1 MKKLSALLLI
11 ALLAIGLVGCGSV
24 KEEGQEAAA
33 DTGKTR
39 TIDEIK
45 KSGEITIG
53 VFGDKKPFGYVDD
66 KGEFQG
72 YDIALGN
79 RIAKELGVKVNYV
92 PVEAASRVEYL
103 NANKIDL
110 LLANFT
116 VTDERK
122 EQVDFALPYMKVS
135 LGIVSPKGNIT
146 DVAQLKDKTLIVSK
160 GTTADT
166 YFTKEHPEV
175 KLQKYDQY
183 AEAYS
188 ALLDGRG
195 DAMSTDNTE
204 VLAWAVEN
212 PGFDVGVQSL
222 GDVDYIAPAV
232 KKGNKEMLD
241 FVNGLIEKLYGEG
254 FFTKAYDETLA
265 PTYGDAAKPEDMVV
279 EEKPEGYLQ

>member
-1 MKKLSALLLI
+1 MKKLLTVLMIATLAL
-11 ALLAIGLVGCGSV
+11 GLVACGGAE
-24 KEEGQEAAA
+24 EEGAPAA
-33 DTGKTR
+33 DKAGVR
-39 TIDEIK
+39 TVDEIK

-53 VFGDKKPFGYVDD
+53 VFGDKKPFGYMDE
-66 KGEFQG
+66 KGQFKG
-72 YDIALGN
+72 YDIALGD
-79 RIAKELGVKVNYV
+79 RIGEELGVKVKYI

-135 LGIVSPKGNIT
+135 LGVVSPKGEIT
-146 DVAQLKDKTLIVSK
+146 DVSQLKDKTLIISK

-166 YFTKEHPEV
+166 YFTEKHPEV

-204 VLAWAVEN
+204 VLAWALEN
-212 PGFDVGVQSL
+212 DGYEVGIKTL

-241 FVNGLIEKLYGEG
+241 CVNGIIEKLYGEK
-254 FFTKAYDETLA
+254 FFIKAFEETLA
-265 PTYGDAAKPEDMVV
+265 PTYGDAAKAEDMVV
-279 EEKPEGYLQ
+279 EEKPADF

>member
-1 MKKLSALLLI
+1 MKKLLTVLMIATLAL
-11 ALLAIGLVGCGSV
+11 GLVACGGAE
-24 KEEGQEAAA
+24 EEGAPAA
-33 DTGKTR
+33 DKAGVR
-39 TIDEIK
+39 TVDEIK

-53 VFGDKKPFGYVDD
+53 VFGDKKPFGYMDE
-66 KGEFQG
+66 KGQFKG
-72 YDIALGN
+72 YDIALGD
-79 RIAKELGVKVNYV
+79 RIGEELGVKVKYI

-135 LGIVSPKGNIT
+135 LGVVSPKGEIT
-146 DVAQLKDKTLIVSK
+146 DVSQLKDKTLIISK
-160 GTTADT
+160 GTTAET
-166 YFTKEHPEV
+166 YFTEKHPEV

-204 VLAWAVEN
+204 VLAWALEN
-212 PGFDVGVQSL
+212 DGYDVGIKTL

-241 FVNGLIEKLYGEG
+241 CVNGIIEKLYGEK
-254 FFTKAYDETLA
+254 FFIKAFEDTLA
-265 PTYGDAAKPEDMVV
+265 PTYGDAAKAEDMVV
-279 EEKPEGYLQ
+279 EEKPADF

>member
-1 MKKLSALLLI
+1 MKKLLTVLMIATLAL
-11 ALLAIGLVGCGSV
+11 GLVACGGAE
-24 KEEGQEAAA
+24 EEGAPAA
-33 DTGKTR
+33 DKAGVR
-39 TIDEIK
+39 TVDEIK

-53 VFGDKKPFGYVDD
+53 VFGDKKPFGYMDE
-66 KGEFQG
+66 KGQFKG
-72 YDIALGN
+72 YDIALGD
-79 RIAKELGVKVNYV
+79 RIGEELGVKVKYI

-116 VTDERK
+116 ITDERK

-135 LGIVSPKGNIT
+135 LGVVSPKGEIT
-146 DVAQLKDKTLIVSK
+146 DVSQLKDKTLIISK
-160 GTTADT
+160 GTTAET
-166 YFTKEHPEV
+166 YFTEKHPEI

-204 VLAWAVEN
+204 VLAWALEN
-212 PGFDVGVQSL
+212 DGYDVGIKTL

-232 KKGNKEMLD
+232 KIGNKEMLD
-241 FVNGLIEKLYGEG
+241 CINGIIEKLYGEK
-254 FFTKAYDETLA
+254 FFTKAFEETLA
-265 PTYGDAAKPEDMVV
+265 PTYGDAAKAEDMVV
-279 EEKPEGYLQ
+279 EEKPADF

>member
-1 MKKLSALLLI
+1 MKKLLTVLMIATLAL
-11 ALLAIGLVGCGSV
+11 GLVACGGAE
-24 KEEGQEAAA
+24 EEGAPAA
-33 DTGKTR
+33 DKAGVR
-39 TIDEIK
+39 TVDEIK

-53 VFGDKKPFGYVDD
+53 VFGDKKPFGYMDE
-66 KGEFQG
+66 KGQFKG
-72 YDIALGN
+72 YDIALGD
-79 RIAKELGVKVNYV
+79 RIGEELGVKVKYI

-135 LGIVSPKGNIT
+135 LGVVSPKGEIT
-146 DVAQLKDKTLIVSK
+146 DVSQLKDKTLIISK
-160 GTTADT
+160 GTTAET
-166 YFTKEHPEV
+166 YFTEKHPEV

-204 VLAWAVEN
+204 VLAWALEN
-212 PGFDVGVQSL
+212 DGYDVGIKTL

-232 KKGNKEMLD
+232 KKGNKD
-241 FVNGLIEKLYGEG
+241 RKS
-254 FFTKAYDETLA
+254 
-265 PTYGDAAKPEDMVV
+265 VV
-279 EEKPEGYLQ
+279 

>member
-1 MKKLSALLLI
+1 MKKLFTVLMIATLALG
-11 ALLAIGLVGCGSV
+11 LAACGGV
-24 KEEGQEAAA
+24 EEEGAPATDKA
-33 DTGKTR
+33 GVR
-39 TIDEIK
+39 TVDEIK

-53 VFGDKKPFGYVDD
+53 VFGDKKPFGYMDE
-66 KGEFQG
+66 KGQFKG
-72 YDIALGN
+72 YDIALGD
-79 RIAKELGVKVNYV
+79 RIGEELGVKVKYI

-116 VTDERK
+116 ITDERK

-135 LGIVSPKGNIT
+135 LGVVSPKGEIT
-146 DVAQLKDKTLIVSK
+146 DVSQLKDKTLIISK
-160 GTTADT
+160 GTTAET
-166 YFTKEHPEV
+166 YFTEKHPEI

-204 VLAWAVEN
+204 VLAWALEN
-212 PGFDVGVQSL
+212 DGYDVGIKTL

-241 FVNGLIEKLYGEG
+241 CINGIIEKLYGEK
-254 FFTKAYDETLA
+254 FFTKAFEETLA
-265 PTYGDAAKPEDMVV
+265 PTYGDAAKAEDMVV
-279 EEKPEGYLQ
+279 EEKPADF

>member
-1 MKKLSALLLI
+1 MKKFVTALMI
-11 ALLAIGLVGCGSV
+11 ALLALGLAACGGV
-24 KEEGQEAAA
+24 EEEEPAPEKAAV
-33 DTGKTR
+33 R
-39 TIDEIK
+39 TVDEIK

-53 VFGDKKPFGYVDD
+53 VFGDKKPFGYMDE
-66 KGEFQG
+66 KGEFKG
-72 YDIALGN
+72 YDIALGD
-79 RIAKELGVKVNYV
+79 RIAKELGVKVNYI

-135 LGIVSPKGNIT
+135 LGVVSPEGKIT
-146 DVAQLKDKTLIVSK
+146 DVSQLKDKTLIISK
-160 GTTADT
+160 GTTAET
-166 YFTKEHPEV
+166 YFTEQHPEI

-183 AEAYS
+183 ADAYS

-204 VLAWAVEN
+204 VLAWALEN
-212 PGFDVGVQSL
+212 DGYDVGIKTL

-241 FVNGLIEKLYGEG
+241 YVNGVIEKLYGEK
-254 FFTKAYDETLA
+254 FFTKAFEETLA
-265 PTYGDAAKPEDMVV
+265 PTYGDSAKAEDMVV
-279 EEKPEGYLQ
+279 EEKPVE

>member
-1 MKKLSALLLI
+1 MKKLLTVLMIATLAL
-11 ALLAIGLVGCGSV
+11 GLVACGGV
-24 KEEGQEAAA
+24 EEEGAPATDKA
-33 DTGKTR
+33 GVR

-53 VFGDKKPFGYVDD
+53 VFGDKKPFGYMDE
-66 KGEFQG
+66 KGQFKG
-72 YDIALGN
+72 YDIALGD
-79 RIAKELGVKVNYV
+79 RIAKELGVKVKYV

-116 VTDERK
+116 ITDERK

-135 LGIVSPKGNIT
+135 LGVVSPKGAIT
-146 DVAQLKDKTLIVSK
+146 DVSQLKDKTLIISK

-166 YFTKEHPEV
+166 YFTEKHPEV

-204 VLAWAVEN
+204 VLAWALEN
-212 PGFDVGVQSL
+212 DGYDVGIKTL

-241 FVNGLIEKLYGEG
+241 CVNGIIEKLYGEK
-254 FFTKAYDETLA
+254 FFTKAFEETLA
-265 PTYGDAAKPEDMVV
+265 PTYGDAAKAEDMVV
-279 EEKPEGYLQ
+279 EEKPADF

>member
-1 MKKLSALLLI
+1 MKKLLTALI
-11 ALLAIGLVGCGSV
+11 VAVVAMGLVACGGV
-24 KEEGQEAAA
+24 EEEGAPATDKA
-33 DTGKTR
+33 SVR

-53 VFGDKKPFGYVDD
+53 VFGDKKPFGYMDE
-66 KGEFQG
+66 KGEFKG
-72 YDIALGN
+72 YDIALGD
-79 RIAKELGVKVNYV
+79 RIAKELGVKVKYI

-135 LGIVSPKGNIT
+135 LGVVSPKGEIT
-146 DVAQLKDKTLIVSK
+146 DVAQLKDKTLIISK
-160 GTTADT
+160 GTTAET
-166 YFTKEHPEV
+166 YFAEQHPEI

-204 VLAWAVEN
+204 VLAWALEN
-212 PGFDVGVQSL
+212 DGYDVGIKTL

-241 FVNGLIEKLYGEG
+241 CVNTIIEKLYAEK
-254 FFTKAYDETLA
+254 FFTKAFEDTLA

-279 EEKPEGYLQ
+279 EEKPADY

>member
-1 MKKLSALLLI
+1 MKKLFTVLMIATLAL
-11 ALLAIGLVGCGSV
+11 GLVSCGGV
-24 KEEGQEAAA
+24 EEEGAPATDKA
-33 DTGKTR
+33 GVR
-39 TIDEIK
+39 TVDEIK

-53 VFGDKKPFGYVDD
+53 VFGDKKPFGYMDE
-66 KGEFQG
+66 KGQFKG
-72 YDIALGN
+72 YDIALGD
-79 RIAKELGVKVNYV
+79 RIGEELGVKVKYI

-116 VTDERK
+116 ITDERK

-135 LGIVSPKGNIT
+135 LGVVSPKGAIT
-146 DVAQLKDKTLIVSK
+146 DVSQLKDKTLIISK

-166 YFTKEHPEV
+166 YFTEKHPEV

-204 VLAWAVEN
+204 VLAWALEN
-212 PGFDVGVQSL
+212 DGYDVGIKTL

-241 FVNGLIEKLYGEG
+241 CINGIIEKLYGEK
-254 FFTKAYDETLA
+254 FFTKAFEETLA
-265 PTYGDAAKPEDMVV
+265 PTYGDAAKAEDMVV
-279 EEKPEGYLQ
+279 EEKPADF

>member
-1 MKKLSALLLI
+1 MKKLLTTLMILTLAL
-11 ALLAIGLVGCGSV
+11 GLVSCGNV
-24 KEEGQEAAA
+24 EEEGAPAA
-33 DTGKTR
+33 DKAGTR
-39 TIDEIK
+39 TVDEIK

-53 VFGDKKPFGYVDD
+53 VFGDKKPFGYMDE
-66 KGEFQG
+66 KGQFKG
-72 YDIALGN
+72 YDIALGD
-79 RIAKELGVKVNYV
+79 RIGEELGVKVKYI

-135 LGIVSPKGNIT
+135 LGVVSPKGQIT
-146 DVAQLKDKTLIVSK
+146 DVSQLKDKTLIISK
-160 GTTADT
+160 GTTAET
-166 YFTKEHPEV
+166 YFTEQHPEI

-204 VLAWAVEN
+204 VLAWALEN
-212 PGFDVGVQSL
+212 DGYDVGIKTL

-241 FVNGLIEKLYGEG
+241 CVNGIIEKLYGEK
-254 FFTKAYDETLA
+254 FFTKAFEETLA
-265 PTYGDAAKPEDMVV
+265 PTYGDAAKAEDMVV
-279 EEKPEGYLQ
+279 EEKPTDF

>member
-1 MKKLSALLLI
+1 MKKLLTLLMIATLALG
-11 ALLAIGLVGCGSV
+11 LAACGGV
-24 KEEGQEAAA
+24 EEEGAPVTDKA
-33 DTGKTR
+33 GTR
-39 TIDEIK
+39 TVEEIK

-53 VFGDKKPFGYVDD
+53 VFGDKKPFGYMDE
-66 KGEFQG
+66 KGQFKG
-72 YDIALGN
+72 YDIALGD
-79 RIAKELGVKVNYV
+79 RIAKELGVKVKYI

-135 LGIVSPKGNIT
+135 LGVVSPKGAIT
-146 DVAQLKDKTLIVSK
+146 DVAQLKDKTLIISK
-160 GTTADT
+160 GTTAET
-166 YFTKEHPEV
+166 YFTEKHPEV

-204 VLAWAVEN
+204 VLAWALEN
-212 PGFDVGVQSL
+212 DGYDVGIKTL

-241 FVNGLIEKLYGEG
+241 CVNGIIEKLYGEK
-254 FFTKAYDETLA
+254 FFTKAFEDTLA
-265 PTYGDAAKPEDMVV
+265 PTYGDAAKAEDMVV
-279 EEKPEGYLQ
+279 EEKPNNF

>member
-1 MKKLSALLLI
+1 MKKLLTVLMIATLAL
-11 ALLAIGLVGCGSV
+11 GLVACGGAE
-24 KEEGQEAAA
+24 EEGVPAA
-33 DTGKTR
+33 DKAGVR
-39 TIDEIK
+39 TVDEIK

-53 VFGDKKPFGYVDD
+53 VFGDKKPFGYMDE
-66 KGEFQG
+66 KGQFKG
-72 YDIALGN
+72 YDIALGD
-79 RIAKELGVKVNYV
+79 RIGEELGVKVKYI

-116 VTDERK
+116 ITDERK

-135 LGIVSPKGNIT
+135 LGVVSPKGEIT
-146 DVAQLKDKTLIVSK
+146 DVSQLKDKTLIISK
-160 GTTADT
+160 GTTAET
-166 YFTKEHPEV
+166 YFTEKHPEI

-204 VLAWAVEN
+204 VLAWALEN
-212 PGFDVGVQSL
+212 DGYDVGIKTL
-222 GDVDYIAPAV
+222 GDVHYIAPGV

-241 FVNGLIEKLYGEG
+241 CVNGIIEKLYGEK
-254 FFTKAYDETLA
+254 FFTKAFEETLA
-265 PTYGDAAKPEDMVV
+265 PTYGDAAKAEDMVV
-279 EEKPEGYLQ
+279 EEKPADF

>member
-1 MKKLSALLLI
+1 MK
-11 ALLAIGLVGCGSV
+11 V
-24 KEEGQEAAA
+24 KY
-33 DTGKTR
+33 
-39 TIDEIK
+39 I
-45 KSGEITIG
+45 
-53 VFGDKKPFGYVDD
+53 
-66 KGEFQG
+66 
-72 YDIALGN
+72 
-79 RIAKELGVKVNYV
+79 

-116 VTDERK
+116 VTPERK

-135 LGIVSPKGNIT
+135 LGVVSPKGAIT
-146 DVAQLKDKTLIVSK
+146 DVAQLKDKTLIISK
-160 GTTADT
+160 GTTAET
-166 YFTKEHPEV
+166 YFTEKHPEV

-204 VLAWAVEN
+204 VLAWALEN
-212 PGFDVGVQSL
+212 DGYDVGIKTL

-241 FVNGLIEKLYGEG
+241 CVNGIIEKLYGEK
-254 FFTKAYDETLA
+254 FFTKAFEDTLA
-265 PTYGDAAKPEDMVV
+265 PTYGDAAKAEDMVV
-279 EEKPEGYLQ
+279 EEKPTDF

>member
-1 MKKLSALLLI
+1 MKKLLTVLMIATLAL
-11 ALLAIGLVGCGSV
+11 GLVACGGAE
-24 KEEGQEAAA
+24 EEGAPVGDKA
-33 DTGKTR
+33 GVR
-39 TIDEIK
+39 TVDEIK

-53 VFGDKKPFGYVDD
+53 VFGDKKPFGYMDE
-66 KGEFQG
+66 KGQFKG
-72 YDIALGN
+72 YDIALGD
-79 RIAKELGVKVNYV
+79 RIGEELGVKVKYI

-116 VTDERK
+116 ITDERK
-122 EQVDFALPYMKVS
+122 GQVDFALPYMKVS
-135 LGIVSPKGNIT
+135 LGVVSPKGEIT
-146 DVAQLKDKTLIVSK
+146 DVSQLKDKTLIISK
-160 GTTADT
+160 GTTAET
-166 YFTKEHPEV
+166 YFTEKHPEV

-204 VLAWAVEN
+204 VLAWALEN
-212 PGFDVGVQSL
+212 DGYEVGIKTL

-241 FVNGLIEKLYGEG
+241 CVNGIIEKLYGEK
-254 FFTKAYDETLA
+254 FFTKAFEETLA
-265 PTYGDAAKPEDMVV
+265 PTYGDAAKAEDMVV
-279 EEKPEGYLQ
+279 EEKPADF

>member
-1 MKKLSALLLI
+1 MKKLLTVLMIMTLALG
-11 ALLAIGLVGCGSV
+11 LASCGGV
-24 KEEGQEAAA
+24 EEEGAPAA
-33 DTGKTR
+33 DKAGTR
-39 TIDEIK
+39 TVDEIK

-53 VFGDKKPFGYVDD
+53 VFGDKKPFGYMDE
-66 KGEFQG
+66 KGQFKG
-72 YDIALGN
+72 YDIALGD
-79 RIAKELGVKVNYV
+79 RIAEELGVKVKYI

-135 LGIVSPKGNIT
+135 LGVVSPKGAIT
-146 DVAQLKDKTLIVSK
+146 DVSQLKDKTLIISK
-160 GTTADT
+160 GTTAET
-166 YFTKEHPEV
+166 YFTEKHPEI

-204 VLAWAVEN
+204 VLAWALEN
-212 PGFDVGVQSL
+212 DGYEVGIKTL

-241 FVNGLIEKLYGEG
+241 CVNGIIEKLYGEK
-254 FFTKAYDETLA
+254 FFTKAFEETLA
-265 PTYGDAAKPEDMVV
+265 PTYGDAAKAEDMVV
-279 EEKPEGYLQ
+279 EEKPADF

>member
-1 MKKLSALLLI
+1 MKKLLTTLMILTLAL
-11 ALLAIGLVGCGSV
+11 GLVSCGNV
-24 KEEGQEAAA
+24 EEEGAPAA
-33 DTGKTR
+33 DKAGTR
-39 TIDEIK
+39 TVDEIK

-53 VFGDKKPFGYVDD
+53 VFGDKKPFGYMDE
-66 KGEFQG
+66 KGQFKG
-72 YDIALGN
+72 YDIALGD
-79 RIAKELGVKVNYV
+79 RIAEELGVKVKYI

-135 LGIVSPKGNIT
+135 LGVVSPKGAIT
-146 DVAQLKDKTLIVSK
+146 DVSQLKDKTLIISK
-160 GTTADT
+160 GTTAET
-166 YFTKEHPEV
+166 YFTEQHPEI

-204 VLAWAVEN
+204 VLAWALEN
-212 PGFDVGVQSL
+212 DGYDVGIKTL

-241 FVNGLIEKLYGEG
+241 CVNGIIEKLYGEK
-254 FFTKAYDETLA
+254 FFTKAFEETLA
-265 PTYGDAAKPEDMVV
+265 PTYGDAAKAEDMVV
-279 EEKPEGYLQ
+279 EEKPTDF

>member
-1 MKKLSALLLI
+1 MKKLLTVLMIATLAL
-11 ALLAIGLVGCGSV
+11 GLVSCGGAE
-24 KEEGQEAAA
+24 EEGAPAA
-33 DTGKTR
+33 DKAGVR
-39 TIDEIK
+39 TVDEIK

-53 VFGDKKPFGYVDD
+53 VFGDKKPFGYMDE
-66 KGEFQG
+66 KGQFKG
-72 YDIALGN
+72 YDIALGD
-79 RIAKELGVKVNYV
+79 RIGEELGVKVKYV

-116 VTDERK
+116 ITDERK

-135 LGIVSPKGNIT
+135 LGVVSPKGAIT
-146 DVAQLKDKTLIVSK
+146 DVSQLKDKTLIISK

-166 YFTKEHPEV
+166 YFTEKHPEV

-204 VLAWAVEN
+204 VLAWALEN
-212 PGFDVGVQSL
+212 DGYDVGIKTL

-241 FVNGLIEKLYGEG
+241 CINGIIEKLYGEK
-254 FFTKAYDETLA
+254 FFTKAFEETLA
-265 PTYGDAAKPEDMVV
+265 PTYGDAAKAEDMVV
-279 EEKPEGYLQ
+279 EEKPADF

>member
-1 MKKLSALLLI
+1 MKKLLTVLMIATLAL
-11 ALLAIGLVGCGSV
+11 GLVACGGV
-24 KEEGQEAAA
+24 EEEGAPATDKA
-33 DTGKTR
+33 GVR

-53 VFGDKKPFGYVDD
+53 VFGDKKPFGYMDE
-66 KGEFQG
+66 KGQFKG
-72 YDIALGN
+72 YDIALGD
-79 RIAKELGVKVNYV
+79 RIAKELGVKVKYV

-116 VTDERK
+116 ITDERK

-135 LGIVSPKGNIT
+135 LGVVSPKGAIT
-146 DVAQLKDKTLIVSK
+146 DVSQLKDKTLIISK

-166 YFTKEHPEV
+166 YFTEKHPEV

-204 VLAWAVEN
+204 VLAWALEN
-212 PGFDVGVQSL
+212 DGYDVGIKTL

-241 FVNGLIEKLYGEG
+241 CVNEIIEKLYGEK
-254 FFTKAYDETLA
+254 FFTKAFEETLA
-265 PTYGDAAKPEDMVV
+265 PTYGDAAKAEDMVV
-279 EEKPEGYLQ
+279 EEKPTDY

>member
-1 MKKLSALLLI
+1 MKKLLTVLMIATLAL
-11 ALLAIGLVGCGSV
+11 GLVACGGV
-24 KEEGQEAAA
+24 EEEGVPATDKA
-33 DTGKTR
+33 GVR
-39 TIDEIK
+39 TVDEIK

-53 VFGDKKPFGYVDD
+53 VFGDKKPFGYMDE
-66 KGEFQG
+66 KGQFKG
-72 YDIALGN
+72 YDIALGD
-79 RIAKELGVKVNYV
+79 RIGEELGVKVKYI

-116 VTDERK
+116 ITDERK

-135 LGIVSPKGNIT
+135 LGVVSPKGEIT
-146 DVAQLKDKTLIVSK
+146 DVSQLKDKTLIISK
-160 GTTADT
+160 GTTAET
-166 YFTKEHPEV
+166 YFTEKHPEV

-204 VLAWAVEN
+204 VLAWALEN
-212 PGFDVGVQSL
+212 DGYEVGIKTL

-241 FVNGLIEKLYGEG
+241 CVNGIIEKLYGEK
-254 FFTKAYDETLA
+254 FFTKAFEETLA
-265 PTYGDAAKPEDMVV
+265 PTYGDAAKAEDMVV
-279 EEKPEGYLQ
+279 EEKPNNF

>member
-1 MKKLSALLLI
+1 MKKLLTVLMIATLAL
-11 ALLAIGLVGCGSV
+11 GLVACGGV
-24 KEEGQEAAA
+24 EEEGAPATDKA
-33 DTGKTR
+33 GVR

-53 VFGDKKPFGYVDD
+53 VFGDKKPFGYMDE
-66 KGEFQG
+66 KGQFKG
-72 YDIALGN
+72 YDIALGD
-79 RIAKELGVKVNYV
+79 RIAKELGVKVKYV
-92 PVEAASRVEYL
+92 HVEAASRVEYL

-116 VTDERK
+116 ITDERK

-135 LGIVSPKGNIT
+135 LGVVSPKGAIT
-146 DVAQLKDKTLIVSK
+146 DVSQLKDKTLIISK

-166 YFTKEHPEV
+166 YFTEKHPEV

-204 VLAWAVEN
+204 VLAWALEN
-212 PGFDVGVQSL
+212 DGYDVGIKTL

-241 FVNGLIEKLYGEG
+241 CVNGIIEKLYGEK
-254 FFTKAYDETLA
+254 FFTKAFEETLA
-265 PTYGDAAKPEDMVV
+265 PTYGDAAKAEDMVV
-279 EEKPEGYLQ
+279 EEKPTDY

>member
-1 MKKLSALLLI
+1 MKKLLTVLMIATLALG
-11 ALLAIGLVGCGSV
+11 LAACGGV
-24 KEEGQEAAA
+24 EEGAPVA
-33 DTGKTR
+33 DKAGTR
-39 TIDEIK
+39 TVEEIK

-53 VFGDKKPFGYVDD
+53 VFGDKKPFGYMDE
-66 KGEFQG
+66 KGQFKG
-72 YDIALGN
+72 YDIALGD
-79 RIAKELGVKVNYV
+79 RIAKELGVKVKYI

-135 LGIVSPKGNIT
+135 LGVVSPKGAIT
-146 DVAQLKDKTLIVSK
+146 DVAQLKDKTLIISK
-160 GTTADT
+160 GTTAET
-166 YFTKEHPEV
+166 YFTEKHPEV

-204 VLAWAVEN
+204 VLAWALEN
-212 PGFDVGVQSL
+212 DGYDVGIKTL

-241 FVNGLIEKLYGEG
+241 CVNGIIEKLYGEK
-254 FFTKAYDETLA
+254 FFTKAFEDTLA
-265 PTYGDAAKPEDMVV
+265 PTYGDAAKAEDMVV
-279 EEKPEGYLQ
+279 EEKPNNF

>member
-1 MKKLSALLLI
+1 MKKLLTVLMIATLAL
-11 ALLAIGLVGCGSV
+11 GLVACGGAE
-24 KEEGQEAAA
+24 EEGAPVGDKA
-33 DTGKTR
+33 GVR
-39 TIDEIK
+39 TVDEIK

-53 VFGDKKPFGYVDD
+53 VFGDKKPFGYMDE
-66 KGEFQG
+66 KGQFKG
-72 YDIALGN
+72 YDIALGD
-79 RIAKELGVKVNYV
+79 RIGEELGVKVKYI

-135 LGIVSPKGNIT
+135 LGVVSPKGEIT
-146 DVAQLKDKTLIVSK
+146 DVSQLKDKTLIISK
-160 GTTADT
+160 GTTAET
-166 YFTKEHPEV
+166 YFTEKHPEI

-204 VLAWAVEN
+204 VLAWALEN
-212 PGFDVGVQSL
+212 DGYDVGIKTL

-241 FVNGLIEKLYGEG
+241 CVNGIIEKLYGEK
-254 FFTKAYDETLA
+254 FFTKAFEETLA
-265 PTYGDAAKPEDMVV
+265 PAYGDAAKAEDMVV
-279 EEKPEGYLQ
+279 EEKPADF

>member
-1 MKKLSALLLI
+1 MKKLLTLLMIATLALG
-11 ALLAIGLVGCGSV
+11 LAACGGV
-24 KEEGQEAAA
+24 EEGAPVA
-33 DTGKTR
+33 DKAGTR
-39 TIDEIK
+39 TVEEIK

-53 VFGDKKPFGYVDD
+53 VFGDKKPFGYMDE
-66 KGEFQG
+66 KGQFKG
-72 YDIALGN
+72 YDIALGD
-79 RIAKELGVKVNYV
+79 RIAKELGVKVKYI

-135 LGIVSPKGNIT
+135 LGVVSPKGAIT
-146 DVAQLKDKTLIVSK
+146 DVAQLKDKTLIISK
-160 GTTADT
+160 GTTAET
-166 YFTKEHPEV
+166 YFTEKHPEV

-204 VLAWAVEN
+204 VLAWALEN
-212 PGFDVGVQSL
+212 DGYDVGIKTL

-241 FVNGLIEKLYGEG
+241 CVNGIIEKLYGEK
-254 FFTKAYDETLA
+254 FFTKAFEDTLA
-265 PTYGDAAKPEDMVV
+265 PTYGDAAKAEDMVV
-279 EEKPEGYLQ
+279 EEKPTDF

>member
-1 MKKLSALLLI
+1 MKKLFTVLMIATLAL
-11 ALLAIGLVGCGSV
+11 GLTACGGV
-24 KEEGQEAAA
+24 EEEGAPATDKA
-33 DTGKTR
+33 GVR
-39 TIDEIK
+39 TVDEIK

-53 VFGDKKPFGYVDD
+53 VFGDKKPFGYMDE
-66 KGEFQG
+66 KGQFKG
-72 YDIALGN
+72 YDIALGD
-79 RIAKELGVKVNYV
+79 RIGEELGVKVKYI

-135 LGIVSPKGNIT
+135 LGVVSPKGEIT
-146 DVAQLKDKTLIVSK
+146 DVSQLKDKTLIISK

-166 YFTKEHPEV
+166 YFTEKHPEV

-204 VLAWAVEN
+204 VLAWALEN
-212 PGFDVGVQSL
+212 DGYDVGIKTL

-241 FVNGLIEKLYGEG
+241 CVNGIIEKLYGEK
-254 FFTKAYDETLA
+254 FFTKAFEETLA
-265 PTYGDAAKPEDMVV
+265 PTYGDAAKAEDMVV
-279 EEKPEGYLQ
+279 EEKPADF

>member
-1 MKKLSALLLI
+1 MKKLLTVLMIATLAL
-11 ALLAIGLVGCGSV
+11 GLVACGGAE
-24 KEEGQEAAA
+24 EEGVPATDKA
-33 DTGKTR
+33 GVR
-39 TIDEIK
+39 TVDEIK

-53 VFGDKKPFGYVDD
+53 VFGDKKPFGYMDE
-66 KGEFQG
+66 KGQFKG
-72 YDIALGN
+72 YDIALGD
-79 RIAKELGVKVNYV
+79 RIGEELGVKVKYI

-116 VTDERK
+116 ITGERK

-135 LGIVSPKGNIT
+135 LGVVSPKGEIT
-146 DVAQLKDKTLIVSK
+146 DVSQLKDKTLIISK

-166 YFTKEHPEV
+166 YFTEKHPEV

-204 VLAWAVEN
+204 VLAWALEN
-212 PGFDVGVQSL
+212 DGYDVGIKTL

-241 FVNGLIEKLYGEG
+241 CVNGIIEKLYGEK
-254 FFTKAYDETLA
+254 FFTKAFEETLA
-265 PTYGDAAKPEDMVV
+265 PTYGDAAKAEDMVV
-279 EEKPEGYLQ
+279 EEKPTDY

>member
-1 MKKLSALLLI
+1 MKKLLTLLMIATLALG
-11 ALLAIGLVGCGSV
+11 LAACGGV
-24 KEEGQEAAA
+24 EEEGAPVTDKA
-33 DTGKTR
+33 GTR
-39 TIDEIK
+39 TVEEIK

-53 VFGDKKPFGYVDD
+53 VFGDKKPFGYMDE
-66 KGEFQG
+66 KGQFKG
-72 YDIALGN
+72 YDIALGD
-79 RIAKELGVKVNYV
+79 RIGEELGVKVKYI

-116 VTDERK
+116 ITDERK

-135 LGIVSPKGNIT
+135 LGVVSPKGEIT
-146 DVAQLKDKTLIVSK
+146 DVSQLKDKTLIISK
-160 GTTADT
+160 GTTAET
-166 YFTKEHPEV
+166 YFTEKHPEV

-204 VLAWAVEN
+204 VLAWALEN
-212 PGFDVGVQSL
+212 DGYDVGIKTL

-241 FVNGLIEKLYGEG
+241 CVNGIIEKLYGEK
-254 FFTKAYDETLA
+254 FFTKAFEDTLA
-265 PTYGDAAKPEDMVV
+265 PTYGDAAKAEDMVV
-279 EEKPEGYLQ
+279 EEKPNNF

>member
-1 MKKLSALLLI
+1 MKKLLTVLMIATLAL
-11 ALLAIGLVGCGSV
+11 GLVACGGV
-24 KEEGQEAAA
+24 EEEGAPAA
-33 DTGKTR
+33 DKAGVR
-39 TIDEIK
+39 TVDEIK

-53 VFGDKKPFGYVDD
+53 VFGDKKPFGYMDE
-66 KGEFQG
+66 KGQFKG
-72 YDIALGN
+72 YDIALGD
-79 RIAKELGVKVNYV
+79 RIGEELGVKVKYI

-116 VTDERK
+116 ITDERK

-135 LGIVSPKGNIT
+135 LGVVSPKGEIT
-146 DVAQLKDKTLIVSK
+146 DVSQLKDKTLIISK
-160 GTTADT
+160 GTTAET
-166 YFTKEHPEV
+166 YFTEKHPEV
-175 KLQKYDQY
+175 KLQKYDKY

-204 VLAWAVEN
+204 VLAWALEN
-212 PGFDVGVQSL
+212 DGYEVGIKTL

-241 FVNGLIEKLYGEG
+241 CVNGIIEKLYGEK
-254 FFTKAYDETLA
+254 FFTKAFEETLA
-265 PTYGDAAKPEDMVV
+265 PTYGDAAKAEDMVV
-279 EEKPEGYLQ
+279 EEKPADF

>member
-1 MKKLSALLLI
+1 MKKLLTLLMIATLALG
-11 ALLAIGLVGCGSV
+11 LAACGGV
-24 KEEGQEAAA
+24 EEEGAPVTDKA
-33 DTGKTR
+33 GTR
-39 TIDEIK
+39 TVEEIK

-53 VFGDKKPFGYVDD
+53 VFGDKKPFGYMDE
-66 KGEFQG
+66 KGQFKG
-72 YDIALGN
+72 YDIALGD
-79 RIAKELGVKVNYV
+79 RIAKELGVKVKYI

-116 VTDERK
+116 ITDERK

-135 LGIVSPKGNIT
+135 LGVVSPKGEIT
-146 DVAQLKDKTLIVSK
+146 DVSQLKDKTLIISK
-160 GTTADT
+160 GTTAET
-166 YFTKEHPEV
+166 YFTEKHPEV

-204 VLAWAVEN
+204 VLAWALEN
-212 PGFDVGVQSL
+212 DGYDVGIKTL

-241 FVNGLIEKLYGEG
+241 CVNGIIEKLYGEK
-254 FFTKAYDETLA
+254 FFTKAFEDTLA
-265 PTYGDAAKPEDMVV
+265 PTYGDAAKAEDMVV
-279 EEKPEGYLQ
+279 EEKPNNF

>member
-1 MKKLSALLLI
+1 MKKLFTVLMIATLALG
-11 ALLAIGLVGCGSV
+11 LAACGGV
-24 KEEGQEAAA
+24 EEEGAPATDKA
-33 DTGKTR
+33 GVR
-39 TIDEIK
+39 TVDEIK

-53 VFGDKKPFGYVDD
+53 VFGDKKPFGYMDE
-66 KGEFQG
+66 KGQFKG
-72 YDIALGN
+72 YDIALGD
-79 RIAKELGVKVNYV
+79 RIGEELGVKVKYI

-116 VTDERK
+116 ITDERK

-135 LGIVSPKGNIT
+135 LGVVSPKGEIT
-146 DVAQLKDKTLIVSK
+146 DVSQLKDKTLIISK

-166 YFTKEHPEV
+166 YFTEKHPEV

-204 VLAWAVEN
+204 VLAWALEN
-212 PGFDVGVQSL
+212 DGYDVGIKTL

-241 FVNGLIEKLYGEG
+241 CVNGIIEKLYGEK
-254 FFTKAYDETLA
+254 FFTKAFEETLA
-265 PTYGDAAKPEDMVV
+265 PTYGDAAKAEDMVV
-279 EEKPEGYLQ
+279 EEKPADF

>member
-1 MKKLSALLLI
+1 MKKLLTVLMIATLAL
-11 ALLAIGLVGCGSV
+11 GLVACGGV
-24 KEEGQEAAA
+24 EEEGAPAA
-33 DTGKTR
+33 DKAGVR
-39 TIDEIK
+39 TVDEIK

-53 VFGDKKPFGYVDD
+53 VFGDKKPFGYMDE
-66 KGEFQG
+66 KGQFKG
-72 YDIALGN
+72 YDIALGD
-79 RIAKELGVKVNYV
+79 RIAKELGVKVKYI

-116 VTDERK
+116 ITDERK

-135 LGIVSPKGNIT
+135 LGVVSPKGEIT
-146 DVAQLKDKTLIVSK
+146 DVSQLKDKTLIISK
-160 GTTADT
+160 GTTAET
-166 YFTKEHPEV
+166 YFTEKPPEV

-204 VLAWAVEN
+204 VLAWALEN
-212 PGFDVGVQSL
+212 DGYDVGIKTL

-241 FVNGLIEKLYGEG
+241 CVNGIIEKLYGEK
-254 FFTKAYDETLA
+254 FFTKAFEETLA
-265 PTYGDAAKPEDMVV
+265 PTYGDAAKAEDMVV
-279 EEKPEGYLQ
+279 EEKPADF

>member
-1 MKKLSALLLI
+1 MKKLLTVLMIATLAL
-11 ALLAIGLVGCGSV
+11 GLVACGGV
-24 KEEGQEAAA
+24 EEEGAPATDKA
-33 DTGKTR
+33 GVR

-53 VFGDKKPFGYVDD
+53 VFGDKKPFGYMDE
-66 KGEFQG
+66 KGQFKG
-72 YDIALGN
+72 YDIALGD
-79 RIAKELGVKVNYV
+79 RIAKELGVKVKYV

-116 VTDERK
+116 ITDERK

-135 LGIVSPKGNIT
+135 LGVVSPKGAIT
-146 DVAQLKDKTLIVSK
+146 DVSQLKDKTLIISK

-166 YFTKEHPEV
+166 YFTEKHPEV

-204 VLAWAVEN
+204 VLAWALEN
-212 PGFDVGVQSL
+212 DGYDVGIKTL

-241 FVNGLIEKLYGEG
+241 CVNEIIEKLYGEK
-254 FFTKAYDETLA
+254 FFTKAFEETLA
-265 PTYGDAAKPEDMVV
+265 PTYGDAAKAEDMVV
-279 EEKPEGYLQ
+279 EEKPADF

>member
-1 MKKLSALLLI
+1 MKKLLTVLMIATLALG
-11 ALLAIGLVGCGSV
+11 LAACGGV
-24 KEEGQEAAA
+24 EEEGAPVA
-33 DTGKTR
+33 DKAGTR
-39 TIDEIK
+39 TVEEIK

-53 VFGDKKPFGYVDD
+53 VFGDKKPFGYMDE
-66 KGEFQG
+66 KGQFKG
-72 YDIALGN
+72 YDIALAD
-79 RIAKELGVKVNYV
+79 RIAKELGVKVKYI

-135 LGIVSPKGNIT
+135 LGVVSPKGAIT
-146 DVAQLKDKTLIVSK
+146 DVAQLKDKTLIISK
-160 GTTADT
+160 GTTAET
-166 YFTKEHPEV
+166 YFTEKHPEV

-204 VLAWAVEN
+204 VLAWALEN
-212 PGFDVGVQSL
+212 DGYDVGIKTL

-241 FVNGLIEKLYGEG
+241 CVNGIIEKLYGEK
-254 FFTKAYDETLA
+254 FFTKAFEDTLA
-265 PTYGDAAKPEDMVV
+265 PTYGDAAKAEDMVV
-279 EEKPEGYLQ
+279 EEKPTDF

>member
-1 MKKLSALLLI
+1 MKKFVTALMI
-11 ALLAIGLVGCGSV
+11 ALLALGLAACGGV
-24 KEEGQEAAA
+24 EEEGEPAPEKAAV
-33 DTGKTR
+33 R
-39 TIDEIK
+39 TVDEIK

-53 VFGDKKPFGYVDD
+53 VFGDKKPFGYMDE
-66 KGEFQG
+66 KGEFKG
-72 YDIALGN
+72 YDIALGD
-79 RIAKELGVKVNYV
+79 RIAKELGVKVNYI

-135 LGIVSPKGNIT
+135 LGVVSPEGKIT
-146 DVAQLKDKTLIVSK
+146 DVSQLKDKTLIISK
-160 GTTADT
+160 GTTAET
-166 YFTKEHPEV
+166 YFTEQHPEI

-183 AEAYS
+183 ADAYS

-204 VLAWAVEN
+204 VLAWALEN
-212 PGFDVGVQSL
+212 DGYDVGIKTL

-241 FVNGLIEKLYGEG
+241 YVNGVIEKLYGEK
-254 FFTKAYDETLA
+254 FFTKAFEETLA
-265 PTYGDAAKPEDMVV
+265 PTYGDSAKAEDMVV
-279 EEKPEGYLQ
+279 EEKPVE

>member
-1 MKKLSALLLI
+1 MKKLLTVLMIATLAL
-11 ALLAIGLVGCGSV
+11 GLVACGGV
-24 KEEGQEAAA
+24 EEEGAPATDKA
-33 DTGKTR
+33 GVR

-53 VFGDKKPFGYVDD
+53 VFGDKKPFGYMDE
-66 KGEFQG
+66 KGQFKG
-72 YDIALGN
+72 YDIALGD
-79 RIAKELGVKVNYV
+79 RIAKELGVKVKYV

-116 VTDERK
+116 ITDERK

-135 LGIVSPKGNIT
+135 LGVVSPKGAIT
-146 DVAQLKDKTLIVSK
+146 DVSQLKDKTLIISK

-166 YFTKEHPEV
+166 YFTEKHPEV

-204 VLAWAVEN
+204 VLAWALEN
-212 PGFDVGVQSL
+212 DGYDVGIKTL

-241 FVNGLIEKLYGEG
+241 CINGIIEKLYGEK
-254 FFTKAYDETLA
+254 FFTKAFEETLA
-265 PTYGDAAKPEDMVV
+265 PTYGDAAKAEDMVV
-279 EEKPEGYLQ
+279 EEKPADF

>member
-1 MKKLSALLLI
+1 MKKLLTTLMILTLAL
-11 ALLAIGLVGCGSV
+11 GLVSCGNV
-24 KEEGQEAAA
+24 EEEGAPAA
-33 DTGKTR
+33 DKAGTR
-39 TIDEIK
+39 TVDEIK

-53 VFGDKKPFGYVDD
+53 VFGDKKPFGYMDE
-66 KGEFQG
+66 KGQFKG
-72 YDIALGN
+72 YDIALGD
-79 RIAKELGVKVNYV
+79 RIGEELGVKVKYI

-135 LGIVSPKGNIT
+135 LGVVSPKGQIT
-146 DVAQLKDKTLIVSK
+146 DVSQLKDKTLIISK
-160 GTTADT
+160 GTTAET
-166 YFTKEHPEV
+166 YFTEQHPEI

-204 VLAWAVEN
+204 VLAWALEN
-212 PGFDVGVQSL
+212 DGYDVGIKTL

-241 FVNGLIEKLYGEG
+241 CVNGIIEKLYGEK
-254 FFTKAYDETLA
+254 FFTKAFEETLA
-265 PTYGDAAKPEDMVV
+265 PTYGDAAKAEDMVV
-279 EEKPEGYLQ
+279 EEKPADF

>member
-1 MKKLSALLLI
+1 MKKLLTLLMIATLALG
-11 ALLAIGLVGCGSV
+11 LAACGGV
-24 KEEGQEAAA
+24 EEEGAPVA
-33 DTGKTR
+33 DKAGTR
-39 TIDEIK
+39 TVEEIK

-53 VFGDKKPFGYVDD
+53 VFGDKKPFGYMDE
-66 KGEFQG
+66 KGQFKG
-72 YDIALGN
+72 YDIALGD
-79 RIAKELGVKVNYV
+79 RIAKELGVKVKYI

-135 LGIVSPKGNIT
+135 LGVVSPKGAIT
-146 DVAQLKDKTLIVSK
+146 DVAQLKDKTLIISK
-160 GTTADT
+160 GTTAET
-166 YFTKEHPEV
+166 YFTEKHPEV

-204 VLAWAVEN
+204 VLAWALEN
-212 PGFDVGVQSL
+212 DGYDVGIKTL

-241 FVNGLIEKLYGEG
+241 CVNGIIEKLYGEK
-254 FFTKAYDETLA
+254 FFIKAFEETLA
-265 PTYGDAAKPEDMVV
+265 PTYGDAAKAEDMVV
-279 EEKPEGYLQ
+279 EEKPADF